1 MTWTLLLG
9 LATAGEPLWAGVP
22 LASLDTLGVGAPTVS
37 HRTSAWRAPLAGGGI
52 VDVALFPTEEDAIRH
67 AQARVYSSSQH
78 ALPPLGPDRWG
89 AEGEILLVRDR
100 NVVLFVR
107 SQAGSADTA
116 AAALQSALVVEST
129 GPDWQTLT
137 VGGVPLAWDACGN
150 RRVVD

>member
-1 MTWTLLLG
+1 M
-9 LATAGEPLWAGVP
+9 PLQ
-22 LASLDTLGVGAPTVS
+22 
-37 HRTSAWRAPLAGGGI
+37 
-52 VDVALFPTEEDAIRH
+52 
-67 AQARVYSSSQH
+67 QAR
-78 ALPPLGPDRWG
+78 P
-89 AEGEILLVRDR
+89 AESGWELSAQIRES
-100 NVVLFVR
+100 